1 VSGHYGLAAGVFVL
15 FMVLCAM
22 RMPIA
27 VAMFLSGAFGYIEI
41 AGLGRLLT
49 FMNENA
55 YSRVSTYDLSVVP
68 LFLLMGQIATN
79 GGLSRTLYRAAR
91 AWFGHYPGGIAIATI
106 GGCAAF
112 GAICGSSVATGAT
125 MSSVALPE
133 MRRYGYKGS
142 FATGALAA
150 GGTLGILIPP
160 SIIMVIYSILTEQS
174 LGTMFLAAIVPGIIS
189 TIGYALAALIY
200 VRLTPDAA
208 PRAERMPM
216 IERFG
221 SLLALG
227 PIALIFAVVVGGI
240 YLGVFTPTEGA
251 AVGAVVTAIL
261 AWSMG
266 DLDGAGL
273 ANAVIETAKLTGMIF
288 IILIGAEVYG
298 AFLALS
304 GAPQGLAAWIS
315 GAGFSPMIVL
325 LAIIGVYFI
334 LGCVMDGIPMI
345 LLTVPVFF
353 PIIAGLDFGMGPEAT
368 AIWFGILIVIVV
380 EVGLITPP
388 VGINVYVINSMA
400 KDIPLGETFKGILP
414 FLMSDICRI
423 ALIMLFPITCTW
435 LPGLK

>member
-1 VSGHYGLAAGVFVL
+1 MSHYGLAIGVFVL
-15 FMVLCAM
+15 FMMLCAA
-22 RMPIA
+22 RLPIA
-27 VAMFLSGAFGYIEI
+27 IAMFLSGAFGYIQI
-41 AGLGRLLT
+41 AGLDRLLT
-49 FMNENA
+49 FLNEA
-55 YSRVSTYDLSVVP
+55 PFSRVASYDLSVVP
-68 LFLLMGQIATN
+68 LFLLMGQLATN
-79 GGLSRTLYRAAR
+79 GGLSRSLYRAAR
-91 AWFGHYPGGIAIATI
+91 AWLGHYPGGIAIATI

-160 SIIMVIYSILTEQS
+160 SIIMVIYSILTEQA

-189 TIGYALAALIY
+189 TGGYALAALVY
-200 VRLTPDAA
+200 VRLSPEAA
-208 PRAERMPM
+208 PRAERLPM
-216 IERFG
+216 AERIA
-221 SLLALG
+221 SLGALG
-227 PIALIFAVVVGGI
+227 PIALIFAIVVGGI

-251 AVGAVVTAIL
+251 AVGAAATGAL
-261 AWSMG
+261 AWAMG
-266 DLDGAGL
+266 TLDRQGAIE
-273 ANAVIETAKLTGMIF
+273 AVIETAKLTGMIF

-304 GAPQGLAAWIS
+304 GAPQGLADWIGS
-315 GAGFSPMIVL
+315 GGFSPLVVL
-325 LAIIGVYFI
+325 LAIIAVYFV

-353 PIIAGLDFGMGPEAT
+353 PIVAGLDFGMGPEAT
-368 AIWFGILIVIVV
+368 AVWFGILVVIVV

-388 VGINVYVINSMA
+388 VGINAYVINSMA
-400 KDIPLGETFKGILP
+400 KDVPLSQTFIGILP
-414 FLMSDICRI
+414 FLMSDFCRI
-423 ALIMLFPITCTW
+423 ALILLIPATCTW